1 MEIGP
6 QDINLNNRSKTWV
19 NYTNVLFV
27 DNPVGT
33 GFSYVND
40 TKLLAKN
47 NSQITDDLMQL
58 MGGFLQKVPEFQVIP
73 LYIFSESYGGK
84 MAAQFSLRLT
94 KVRRLLGILLF
105 RIFSNC
111 C

>member
-6 QDINLNNRSKTWV
+6 QDIHLNNRSTSWV
-19 NYTNVLFV
+19 NHTNVLFV
-27 DNPVGT
+27 DNPVGS

-47 NSQITDDLMQL
+47 NSQITDDLMAL
-58 MGGFLQKVPEFQVIP
+58 ISGFLQKVPEFQAIP

-84 MAAQFSLRLT
+84 MAAQFALRLN
-94 KVRRLLGILLF
+94 KVKMQVLRQ
-105 RIFSNC
+105 S
-111 C
+111 